1 MLSQQTR
8 NGKKNP
14 QISKN
19 EKKNTE
25 KEQNTVAISLEK
37 TVWMRQE
44 DYY

>member
-19 EKKNTE
+19 GKKNTE